1 MSEETPKVTVK
12 YNKDEH
18 KIEVFRKVGNNLVG
32 TELTKEVVEA
42 ALEYMFVENSIEDG
56 EELNIVRNTNAS
68 D

>member
-32 TELTKEVVEA
+32 TDLTKQVVEA
-42 ALEYMFVENSIEDG
+42 AFEYVFVENNIGDS
-56 EELNIVRNTNAS
+56 EELKVTRNL
-68 D
+68 